1 MRKPVECVTRKG
13 ERVFA
18 LSAYRGLCGTY
29 YVRVAQVVVVGR
41 GNQQRKV
48 PSPKTALLSV
58 KELCLTSQQE
68 TAVLG
73 ALRRK
78 FCGAPRAAALLFGR
92 IAKAA

>member
-1 MRKPVECVTRKG
+1 MRKPIECVTRKG

-29 YVRVAQVVVVGR
+29 YVRVAQVVVVGK

-48 PSPKTALLSV
+48 PSPNTALLPA
-58 KELCLTSQQE
+58 KELYLTSQQE

-73 ALRRK
+73 ALRKK
-78 FCGAPRAAALLFGR
+78 FCGAPRAAAILFR
-92 IAKAA
+92 QAA